1 MINLLKQ
8 RRSTRK
14 FKPEKI
20 EKGNVESLKKA
31 LLLSPTSRN
40 IDSLEFIFIDDKDTL
55 DHLSK
60 CKPHGAAFLKGA
72 PLGIVVL
79 GNEER
84 SDVWVEDASIASI
97 VVQLEAEDLGLG
109 SCWIQIRKRVHGEG
123 KSAEEYIRERFNIKE
138 NYRVESIIAV
148 GYKGETRDPLSE
160 DKMDFS
166 KIHVNE
172 FTVE

>member
-20 EKGNVESLKKA
+20 EADKLESLKKA

-40 IDSLEFIFIDDKDTL
+40 IDSLEFVFVDCKESL
-55 DHLSK
+55 EHLSR
-60 CKPHGAAFLKGA
+60 CKPHGAAFLKEA
-72 PLGIVVL
+72 TLGIVVL

-97 VVQLEAEDLGLG
+97 VVQLEAQDIGLG
-109 SCWIQIRKRVHGEG
+109 SCWIQIRKRMHGEG
-123 KSAEEYIRERFNIKE
+123 KTAEEYIRERLNIKE

-148 GYKGETRDPLSE
+148 GYKSETRDPLSE
-160 DKMDFS
+160 DDMDFS